1 MDTGRVEK
9 EQLGSAGAPRRN
21 RFGEVLRRTVK
32 RPAGSKPARAR
43 AAHSQRPGV
52 QRVSTATA
60 GEGRRAARAQMNA
73 AASARLEA
81 GAEASARATGR
92 LEERTRALL
101 AQAIRRDLV
110 RSESQRAEAGCVPP
124 SLEQTLADR
133 PGAAAGPGALASEGT
148 TAVGKTSEAR
158 GAEAAERALE
168 LVEQVQTF
176 LRSGRPALSLTLRGA
191 MAGRVEVQR
200 VGAGAVSL
208 RFESRRRPA
217 ASELAAMRA
226 ELQRSG
232 LTVQSMEVT
241 SLTWRGD

>member
-1 MDTGRVEK
+1 
-9 EQLGSAGAPRRN
+9 
-21 RFGEVLRRTVK
+21 
-32 RPAGSKPARAR
+32 
-43 AAHSQRPGV
+43 
-52 QRVSTATA
+52 
-60 GEGRRAARAQMNA
+60 MNA

-191 MAGRVEVQR
+191 MAGRVGSNGWVPELFLSASNR
-200 VGAGAVSL
+200 GGAPRHRNWPPCGRNFREADSPS
-208 RFESRRRPA
+208 SR
-217 ASELAAMRA
+217 
-226 ELQRSG
+226 
-232 LTVQSMEVT
+232 
-241 SLTWRGD
+241 WR